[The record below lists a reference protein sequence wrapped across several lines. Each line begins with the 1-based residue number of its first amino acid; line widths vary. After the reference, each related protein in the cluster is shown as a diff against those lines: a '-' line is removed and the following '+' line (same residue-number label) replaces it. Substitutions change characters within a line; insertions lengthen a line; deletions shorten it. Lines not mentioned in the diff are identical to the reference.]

1 MKGGGTG
8 SILML
13 VAEFVVIGHSGEGLP
28 FCASVTAMLD
38 NPFQSPQVD
47 LTLADGAAPIAT
59 YAGRLSLAAYGAW
72 TGTRIGAL
80 FGLFG
85 GSVLGLAL
93 ALIHLQFQLGGPT
106 VEFGAADLISAGG
119 VGGAVL
125 SAALGAMIGRSL
137 GQICEWRQ
145 ETLGDV
151 AKWAGGV
158 LSALGA
164 AMYTTIG
171 AALLFDNGPFNRTEW
186 PTLSLVACGAYAAAW
201 GFAGGLILTRKIVN
215 YDRWRRVQTARH
227 GNVPV

>member
-1 MKGGGTG
+1 VSRK
-8 SILML
+8 IE
-13 VAEFVVIGHSGEGLP
+13 V
-28 FCASVTAMLD
+28 AMLD

-47 LTLADGAAPIAT
+47 LTLPDGTAPTAA
-59 YAGRLSLAAYGAW
+59 YAGRLSLAAFGAW
-72 TGTRIGAL
+72 TGAKIGAL
-80 FGLFG
+80 FGLVG
-85 GSVLGLAL
+85 GSVLGLTL
-93 ALIHLQFQLGGPT
+93 ALLFIPPVELGGPPG
-106 VEFGAADLISAGG
+106 EFGALELILAGG
-119 VGGAVL
+119 LGGALL
-125 SAALGAMIGRSL
+125 SAALGALVGRSL

-151 AKWAGGV
+151 AEWAGGV

-171 AALLFDNGPFNRTEW
+171 AALLFDNAPFNRTEW
-186 PTLSLVACGAYAAAW
+186 PTLSLVVCGAYAAAW

>member
-1 MKGGGTG
+1 MKGRGTG
-8 SILML
+8 AILIL
-13 VAEFVVIGHSGEGLP
+13 VAKFVVIGHSGEGLP
-28 FCASVTAMLD
+28 FCDSVNAMLD

-47 LTLADGAAPIAT
+47 LTLADGAAPTAA
-59 YAGRLSLAAYGAW
+59 YAGRLSLAAFGAW
-72 TGTRIGAL
+72 TGAKIGAV
-80 FGLFG
+80 FGLVG
-85 GSVLGLAL
+85 GGVLGFSLAF
-93 ALIHLQFQLGGPT
+93 IHLKFELGGPP
-106 VEFGAADLISAGG
+106 VEFGAMDLMLAGG
-119 VGGAVL
+119 IGGAVL

-171 AALLFDNGPFNRTEW
+171 AALLFDNAPFNRTEW

-201 GFAGGLILTRKIVN
+201 GFAGGLILTRRIVN
-215 YDRWRRVQTARH
+215 YDRWRREQTALH
-227 GNVPV
+227 GNLPV